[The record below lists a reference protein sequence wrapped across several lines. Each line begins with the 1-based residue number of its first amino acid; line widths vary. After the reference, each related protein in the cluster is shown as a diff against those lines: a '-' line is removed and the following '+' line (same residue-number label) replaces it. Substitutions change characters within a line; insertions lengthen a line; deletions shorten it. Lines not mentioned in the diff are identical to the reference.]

1 MRTHRFSDQ
10 LHITFSNKA
19 SAILRNRYW
28 VVTTEFTYRI
38 TEDGGEV
45 VHIPQGYLTDGAC
58 ITKLLQK
65 LIPIWGQQAQAC
77 VVHDYLCEYLQ
88 ICKDGKTVRIDRA
101 RCDKILNEALKEAGV
116 SSVVKR
122 TIYKSVCFYRHFAA
136 AINPSFSLEKRDLER
151 SILANFEKTGNWS

>member
-1 MRTHRFSDQ
+1 MRTPRFSNP
-10 LHITFSNKA
+10 LTTIFSNKA

-28 VVTTEFTYRI
+28 LVTTGFTYRV

-45 VHIPQGYLTDGAC
+45 VHIPQGYLTDGGC
-58 ITKLLQK
+58 IPKLLQK
-65 LIPIWGQQAQAC
+65 LVPIWGQQAQAYI
-77 VVHDYLCEYLQ
+77 VHDYLCEYLQ
-88 ICKDGKTVRIDRA
+88 IWKDGKIVKIDRA